1 MIVVIY
7 QLRRA
12 FRIPRGSPFLAFDPQ
27 SVLEEMGCFAAEPW
41 HQD

>member
-7 QLRRA
+7 QL
-12 FRIPRGSPFLAFDPQ
+12 RIPRGSPFLAFDPQ
-27 SVLEEMGCFAAEPW
+27 GVLEEMGCSAAEPW